1 MQTPGGDTRLLACLP
16 LSLALG
22 SLHLTTIGR
31 APAQRPPVCL
41 RYAMWTLAC
50 SVTDKYQDLKDL
62 FYQRARKYVE
72 SDYIKGFGEHI
83 ISVSHAQTHIL
94 LASYEFKMM
103 YFPRAWI
110 STGSAVRLS
119 QM

>member
-1 MQTPGGDTRLLACLP
+1 M
-16 LSLALG
+16 
-22 SLHLTTIGR
+22 
-31 APAQRPPVCL
+31 RPPVCL

-62 FYQRARKYVE
+62 FYQRSRKYVE
-72 SDYIKGFGEHI
+72 VDYIKGFGEHI
-83 ISVSHAQTHIL
+83 ISVSHVQTHVL

-110 STGSAVRLS
+110 STGSAVRLC